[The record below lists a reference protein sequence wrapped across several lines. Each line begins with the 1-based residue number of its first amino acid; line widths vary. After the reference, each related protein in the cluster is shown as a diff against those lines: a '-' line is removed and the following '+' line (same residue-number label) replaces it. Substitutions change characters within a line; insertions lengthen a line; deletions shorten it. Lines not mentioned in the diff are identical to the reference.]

1 MDNDC
6 KRRVIVKVFGACDNL
21 GTSINGNAVRVLD
34 YV

>member
-6 KRRVIVKVFGACDNL
+6 KRRVIVKVFGACENL
-21 GTSINGNAVRVLD
+21 ETSINCSAVCVLD